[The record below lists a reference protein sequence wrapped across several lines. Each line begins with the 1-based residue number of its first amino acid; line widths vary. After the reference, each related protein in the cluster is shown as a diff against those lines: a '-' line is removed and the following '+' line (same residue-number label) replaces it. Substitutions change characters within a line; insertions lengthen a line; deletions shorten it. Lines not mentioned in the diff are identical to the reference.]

1 MAASEKALDLID
13 PPSWLSKH
21 ALIHAHMIGTGHF
34 FSFFRWGKRAIKIQA
49 AFNF

>member
-21 ALIHAHMIGTGHF
+21 AHIHAHMLGIWHF